1 MAADKDLTFEIS
13 LSVLDHLGRN
23 LYRSF
28 ATVLGEAIS
37 NSWDADADN
46 VWINIDENQGSFLV
60 KDDGDGMTFSDFQ
73 NKFLKIGYSKRHGGE
88 TRSSKGRPYI
98 GRKGIGK
105 LALLSGAESVT
116 IISKTDKTDYIGGT
130 INNKELDKA
139 IDKDLIPSEYRL
151 EKPKAEEFAEYTKD
165 HIKGTIIRF
174 DHLNEGIKH
183 TLAYIRKIVALY
195 FRFALLDPKF
205 KIFINDVQVGLE
217 DLNDLV
223 SKTQFLWQLN
233 DYEDPFLE
241 LFSGDEPKQ
250 KLLEPV
256 KPVGLGKGIEGFI
269 ASVGKP
275 RDLKIF
281 GEDERVGIDLFVNG
295 RVRERNI
302 LSHTPTSRVP
312 ENYLYGQIH
321 FNGMDDEK
329 DRFATAREGIVSDDP
344 KFKYMLGEI
353 DKIIG
358 SILEDWDKWR
368 IRHKAEGD
376 PENKRISRVERS
388 SRSLYNA
395 VSEEYV
401 STPERTENTKVK
413 GWVDD
418 LTEDAHFNFQSY
430 AECFVSENLVRKHIA
445 EKKMP
450 LIKDAKEEIKKYQ
463 QKEKASRKKGN
474 VNIALRKNADNLSYL
489 TMETLAKQVDHGKD
503 MLKDSSLRR
512 DANTYKPVRDALMHT
527 ALLTDD
533 AKTLLSSTYHNIK
546 GRVSKILNG
555 EDEDDKTE
563 KS

>member
-1 MAADKDLTFEIS
+1 MAADRDLTFEIS

-28 ATVLGEAIS
+28 ATILGEAIS
-37 NSWDADADN
+37 NSWDANADN
-46 VWINIDENQGSFLV
+46 VWINIDKNQGSFSV
-60 KDDGDGMTFSDFQ
+60 WDDGEGMTFSDFQ
-73 NKFLKIGYSKRHGGE
+73 DKFLKIGYSKRRGGE
-88 TRSSKGRPYI
+88 TRSSRGRPYI

-105 LALLSGAESVT
+105 LALLSCAESVT
-116 IISKTDKTDYIGGT
+116 VISKTDKTDCVGGT

-139 IDKDLIPSEYRL
+139 IADDLIPSKYRL
-151 EKPKAEEFAEYTKD
+151 EKPKAEELAEFAKD
-165 HIKGTIIRF
+165 HVKGTMIRF
-174 DHLNEGIKH
+174 EHLNEGIKH
-183 TLAYIRKIVALY
+183 TLTYIRKIVALY
-195 FRFALLDPKF
+195 FRFALLDPNF

-223 SKTQFLWQLN
+223 SNTQFLWQLN
-233 DYEDPFLE
+233 DYRDPFLE
-241 LFSGDEPKQ
+241 LFSGDEPKH

-256 KPVGLGKGIEGFI
+256 KRVKLGKEIVGFI

-302 LSHTPTSRVP
+302 LSHAPTSRVP

-368 IRHKAEGD
+368 IKHKAEGD
-376 PENKRISRVERS
+376 PENRRISKVERS

-401 STPERTENTKVK
+401 GSPERTENAKVK
-413 GWVDD
+413 RWVED

-445 EKKMP
+445 EKNSP
-450 LIKDAKEEIKKYQ
+450 LIKEAKEEIKKYQ
-463 QKEKASRKKGN
+463 QKEKASRKRGN
-474 VNIALRKNADNLSYL
+474 VNIALRKNADVLSYL
-489 TMETLAKQVDHGKD
+489 SMETLAKQVDQGKD
-503 MLKDSSLRR
+503 MLTEPSLRR

-527 ALLTDD
+527 ALLTDE

-546 GRVSKILNG
+546 GRVSGILNG
-555 EDEDDKTE
+555 EDEDDETK